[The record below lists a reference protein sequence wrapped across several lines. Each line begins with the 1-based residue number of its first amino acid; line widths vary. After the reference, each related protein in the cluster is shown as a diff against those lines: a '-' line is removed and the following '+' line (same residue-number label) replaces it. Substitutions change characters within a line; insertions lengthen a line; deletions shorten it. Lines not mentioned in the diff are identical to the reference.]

1 MGTVYISPDKV
12 WAYFVSHKTELKC
25 GEKLIAD
32 NPEYGIEI
40 FIAGF
45 LPSFCTILVTA
56 DDTPVYEEDAD
67 NEMDCESIIR
77 MLYDNY
83 LSPGAI
89 SILDDFDGISDD
101 ETCTKELT
109 EKEVEAEEIEVREG
123 ELDDAVLTFLET
135 TLDMPIP
142 YGEKTE
148 TLIADLKEH
157 FLEYMWRKHSLPI
170 YRPMYLVDEN
180 NEQFFEEYPYECM
193 VFDE

>member
-1 MGTVYISPDKV
+1 MGTVYITPDQV
-12 WAYFVSHKTELKC
+12 WSYFTSHKTELKC

-45 LPSFCTILVTA
+45 IPSFCTVLVTA
-56 DDTPVYEEDAD
+56 DDTPVYEEDVGDAT
-67 NEMDCESIIR
+67 DCESVIR

-83 LSPGAI
+83 LSVSAI
-89 SILDDFDGISDD
+89 DILDEYTGTTDD
-101 ETCTKELT
+101 ETSSKELS
-109 EKEVEAEEIEVREG
+109 EKEIEEEQIETREG
-123 ELDDAVLTFLET
+123 ELDDAVLNFIEIA
-135 TLDMPIP
+135 LDVCVP

-148 TLIADLKEH
+148 ALISDLKEH
-157 FLEYMWRKHSLPI
+157 FLEYMWKKYNLPI

-180 NEQFFEEYPYECM
+180 DEQFFEEYPYECM

>member
-1 MGTVYISPDKV
+1 MGTVYITPDQV
-12 WAYFVSHKTELKC
+12 WSYFVSHKTELKC

-45 LPSFCTILVTA
+45 LPSFCTVLVTA
-56 DDTPVYEEDAD
+56 DDTPVYEEDVGDAT
-67 NEMDCESIIR
+67 DCESVIR

-83 LSPGAI
+83 LSVGAI
-89 SILDDFDGISDD
+89 DILDEYTGTTDD
-101 ETCTKELT
+101 ETSSKELS
-109 EKEVEAEEIEVREG
+109 EKEIEEEQIETREG
-123 ELDDAVLTFLET
+123 ELDDAVLNFIEIA
-135 TLDMPIP
+135 LDMCVP

-148 TLIADLKEH
+148 ALISDLKEH
-157 FLEYMWRKHSLPI
+157 FLEYMWKKYNLPI

-180 NEQFFEEYPYECM
+180 DEQFFEEYPYECM